1 MKKILLSIN
10 PEFVKLIFSGEK
22 EYEFRKNVAKQG
34 PTKIIIYSTSPV
46 SAVVGE
52 AVIESI
58 IVNDPELV
66 WEVTKSSAGID
77 EKFFYEYFNNRSR
90 AVAYK
95 LTSVIEYPK
104 NKKLSD
110 YGVKHAPQSF
120 VYI

>member
-1 MKKILLSIN
+1 MKNILLSIN
-10 PEFVKLIFSGEK
+10 PEFVELIFSGEK
-22 EYEFRKNVAKQG
+22 EYEFRKSVAKHG

-52 AVIESI
+52 AVIDSI
-58 IVNDPELV
+58 IVNVPKLV
-66 WEVTKSSAGID
+66 WEETKSSAGID
-77 EKFFYEYFNNRSR
+77 EEFFNEYYSNRDR

-95 LTSVIEYPK
+95 LTNVIQYSE